1 VGSPGRTWVVRR
13 TVGYPTPVAHVCAI
27 HLSPVKSLG
36 LAACERAT
44 ITAQGIPG
52 DRAFVVLDERD
63 QVATLR
69 RYGRLAQASSRFDPQ
84 SGRLALLMPGDVVVE
99 DTVSGGSQHMVQLF
113 GRDLHGAVVDGPWAD
128 ALSQLV
134 GRPVRLMRVA
144 EDASAQDAHAM
155 SLLSRESLQELA
167 DRTGLDHA
175 PDPRRFRNTLLIEGG
190 RPHGEDDWVGQEVRA
205 GEAVL
210 RIAERDAR
218 CSLTTRN
225 PDSGH
230 RDLDT
235 LRLIQSYRPATE
247 GQICFGVYADVVSP
261 GSVAVGDTVEP
272 I

>member
-1 VGSPGRTWVVRR
+1 MAR
-13 TVGYPTPVAHVCAI
+13 VCAI

-36 LAACERAT
+36 LAGCERAT
-44 ITAQGIPG
+44 ITAEGIPG
-52 DRAFVVLDERD
+52 DRAFVVLDAQN

-69 RYGRLAQASSRFDPQ
+69 RYGRLAQASSRFDPH
-84 SGRLALLMPGDVVVE
+84 SGRLALLMPGEVVVE
-99 DTVSGGSQHMVQLF
+99 GTVSGGSRQTVLLF
-113 GRDLHGAVVDGPWAD
+113 GRYLRGLVVEGPWAD
-128 ALSQLV
+128 ALSELV
-134 GRPVRLMRVA
+134 GRPLRLMRVD
-144 EDASAQDAHAM
+144 EGGPAQDAHAM

-167 DRTGLDHA
+167 DRGRLDRT

-190 RPHGEDDWVGQEVRA
+190 QPHGEDEWVGRDVRA

-218 CSLTTRN
+218 CALTTRN
-225 PDSGH
+225 PDTGE

-235 LRLIQSYRPATE
+235 LRLINSYRSSSDGE
-247 GQICFGVYADVVSP
+247 ICFGVYADVVSP